1 MKLWRSM
8 TSALDL
14 PLLQGHRTKK
24 QAATFKFSRFAPVD
38 ALRVFLKTQGD
49 RTAWKAVGDSSTCA
63 LGVMRIL

>member
-24 QAATFKFSRFAPVD
+24 QAATFKFSLFAPID
-38 ALRVFLKTQGD
+38 TQSVSQDPG
-49 RTAWKAVGDSSTCA
+49 W
-63 LGVMRIL
+63 